1 MSSNNAKIVEA
12 KGLSKF
18 YGDKEVVKGVDF
30 FVKEG
35 ECFGLLGPNGAG
47 KTTTMGMIYCFTAP
61 SSGSLKVCDI
71 DVGENSKK
79 IKEMIGVVPQ
89 EDMLDPDLTVL
100 ENFIVYARYFNIPK
114 NEAYDRAMELLD
126 FMQLKERRND
136 TVSELSGGM
145 KRRLIIARALINRPK
160 LIILD
165 EPTTGLDPQARHIIW
180 DKLIKLKKDGTTLL
194 LTTHY
199 MEEARNLCDRLV
211 IMDEGRFVAE
221 GNPEDLIKKHL
232 EKEVIEILSRCGLE
246 FDIEMELN
254 GLEFRYEKSGEREYL
269 FADNGNP
276 LVKRLMEVGHMEL
289 LHRQVTLE
297 DLFLQ
302 LTGRSLE
309 E

>member
-1 MSSNNAKIVEA
+1 MPSSYEKIVEA
-12 KGLSKF
+12 KSLSKF
-18 YGDKEVVKGVDF
+18 YGEKEVVKGVDF

-61 SSGSLKVCDI
+61 SSGSLTVCGL

-79 IKEMIGVVPQ
+79 IKEIIGVVPQ

-114 NEAYDRAMELLD
+114 KEAFDRAMELLD
-126 FMQLKERRND
+126 FMQLKERCND

-165 EPTTGLDPQARHIIW
+165 EPTTGLDPQARHTIW

-211 IMDEGRFVAE
+211 IMDEGKFVAE
-221 GNPEDLIKKHL
+221 GNPEDLIKEHL

-246 FDIEMELN
+246 FNIERELN

-276 LVKRLMEVGHMEL
+276 LVKRLIEIGHMEL